1 METCAW
7 CGYVSSCRRDRTN
20 VHFFC
25 FERYDSHK
33 NIPCHRIARQDIKCL
48 NRVTAG
54 LNVCD
59 AIWVCIAFP
68 LGFAIGDL
76 TMDNL
81 LNWLLL
87 FYTMI
92 FSLLLIAF
100 HVRLRGSFAGVL
112 RKYFGFM
119 FTWTGRFGFLIFLS
133 IMCFTANEQW
143 WYLIVVGILTVL
155 VAIFNCCVL
164 CNHPAFGK
172 GGEFEALGMEGEAG
186 SSTPKKRKTA
196 DASMASDLESAKKPS
211 IDSSPFDNG
220 DEEENKKPASA
231 DVWDNMDD
239 TASSPGSSGTRVVAL
254 YDFKADENDPE
265 QISMKAD
272 DVLTLVEKQDDGWAK
287 VIQNGKKGV
296 VPVQYLSESS

>member
-1 METCAW
+1 MSGNKKSASNDGYMASFTAW
-7 CGYVSSCRRDRTN
+7 
-20 VHFFC
+20 
-25 FERYDSHK
+25 
-33 NIPCHRIARQDIKCL
+33 IARQDIKWL
-48 NRVTAG
+48 NKVVGG
-54 LNVCD
+54 LNICD
-59 AIWVCIAFP
+59 ACWICIAFP
-68 LGFAIGDL
+68 LGFGIGDL

-87 FYTMI
+87 FYTMT
-92 FSLLLIAF
+92 FSILLIAF
-100 HVRLRGSFAGVL
+100 HLRLKGAMVNKL

-119 FTWTGRFGFLIFLS
+119 FTWTGRFGFLIFLAL
-133 IMCFTANEQW
+133 MCFTANETW

-172 GGEFEALGMEGEAG
+172 GGEYEALGMEGEDSG
-186 SSTPKKRKTA
+186 SSSSGSKPTKKKKTP
-196 DASMASDLESAKKPS
+196 SDLESAKKPVL
-211 IDSSPFDNG
+211 DKSPFDTG
-220 DEEENKKPASA
+220 DEEEEKKPATA
-231 DVWDNMDD
+231 DIWDSMDD

-272 DVLTLVEKQDDGWAK
+272 DVLTLIEKQDDGWAK
-287 VIQNGKKGV
+287 VTKDGKKGV